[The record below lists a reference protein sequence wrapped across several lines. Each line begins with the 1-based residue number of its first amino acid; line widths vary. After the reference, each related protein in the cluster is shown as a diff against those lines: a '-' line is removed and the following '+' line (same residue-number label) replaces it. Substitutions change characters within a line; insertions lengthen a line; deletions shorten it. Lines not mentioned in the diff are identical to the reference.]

1 MSELKLKFGE
11 REIVLSKL
19 LGTYWSGSISLA
31 EYDGAW
37 IATLY
42 YSACHDQ
49 TGDCSSPQAALD
61 ALAEKVRGHI
71 RELQGL
77 VGEPEHDSNY
87 WWLNRF
93 DDPPGFFNYLRSEGF
108 VIPSHS
114 EMTVT
119 KKLTLENGV
128 EVTEQRCTACN
139 SVLSSVMG
147 PIA

>member
-1 MSELKLKFGE
+1 MSELKLRFGE
-11 REIVLSKL
+11 REIVLTKV
-19 LGTYWSGSISLA
+19 LGIYWCGSISLD
-31 EYDGAW
+31 EFDGEW
-37 IATLY
+37 
-42 YSACHDQ
+42 SAVIHSPCHAFTDYLP
-49 TGDCSSPQAALD
+49 TAQAALD
-61 ALAEKVRGHI
+61 ALAENVQGHI